1 MEFVW
6 NLISLKKKSIW
17 YIYRMRKK
25 TPHIRYRL
33 FNMRAL
39 ETLHFT
45 LIRFYFGV
53 VVRSVSSFYNFLFLF
68 IFRILFHK
76 VIRVSLYYSHTL
88 ACIDCSDLRCNT
100 PGERYYTY

>member
-53 VVRSVSSFYNFLFLF
+53 VVRSVSSFYNFLFYLF
-68 IFRILFHK
+68 SVSFSTRLLESLSFI
-76 VIRVSLYYSHTL
+76 VIH
-88 ACIDCSDLRCNT
+88 
-100 PGERYYTY
+100 

>member
-1 MEFVW
+1 M
-6 NLISLKKKSIW
+6 KSTRTVYEIRLESDQFFLNPFG

-25 TPHIRYRL
+25 TPHIRL

-53 VVRSVSSFYNFLFLF
+53 VVRNVSSFYNLLFLNF
-68 IFRILFHK
+68 PFPLPQG
-76 VIRVSLYYSHTL
+76 Y
-88 ACIDCSDLRCNT
+88 
-100 PGERYYTY
+100 